1 MSMDATHSKL
11 TDEIDAVRASLRRFD
26 FKFFHV
32 SDMSGDVEPAAGDAV
47 TYALGTDR
55 NGNA

>member
-1 MSMDATHSKL
+1 MDATHSKL
-11 TDEIDAVRASLRRFD
+11 PDEIDAVRASLRRFD

-47 TYALGTDR
+47 TYALGADR

>member
-1 MSMDATHSKL
+1 MRL
-11 TDEIDAVRASLRRFD
+11 TRCARRCGGSI

-47 TYALGTDR
+47 TYALGADR